1 MNNEL
6 QKTIEAVKT
15 AKATNRLHELA
26 KTYGTMDAAC
36 SSLDCRAGSMAERIE
51 EAVRTIRL
59 GVKVRIFKLGGKV
72 VVQ

>member
-6 QKTIEAVKT
+6 QQTIETVKT

-26 KTYGTMDAAC
+26 QTYGTMDAAC
-36 SSLDCRAGSMAERIE
+36 NALDCRAGSMAERFE
-51 EAVRTIRL
+51 EAVRTIRI
-59 GVKVRIFKLGGKV
+59 GVKVSILKMGGKV